1 MWLKKTVGIVLIITL
16 LLTAFVVAKGIFFA
30 PSDSTEEGD
39 STAAEE
45 EATTE
50 QSSAET
56 EGAPGTAPVIVLSA
70 EPATNTVGQYSVL
83 TWSVTGNDAK
93 CSASGDWSGS
103 RTPTGTMSTG
113 RLSEA
118 KTYTYTLECTTNSGT
133 AKQSV
138 SVTVS

>member
-45 EATTE
+45 EATE